1 MKRKEAKRN
10 EKKRKERERKR
21 KKKLKKDLQSFF
33 VSVPILIITARLFG
47 IHIIYIHIL
56 LLKNNE
62 IV

>member
-1 MKRKEAKRN
+1 MKGKES
-10 EKKRKERERKR
+10 EKKGKEGKEKTE
-21 KKKLKKDLQSFF
+21 KDLQSFF